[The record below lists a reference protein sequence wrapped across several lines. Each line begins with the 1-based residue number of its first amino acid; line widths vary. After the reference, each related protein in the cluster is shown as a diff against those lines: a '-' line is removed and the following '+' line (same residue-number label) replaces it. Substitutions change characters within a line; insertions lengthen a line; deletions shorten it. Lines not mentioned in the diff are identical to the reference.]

1 MPQLRPSCY
10 DARVLRVTFNP
21 GPSQISE
28 ETKADLACAIAERVA
43 DISHRSSEFSEIS
56 RRTIEAIRTFF
67 SVPQDYAVFFLSSA
81 TEAMQWT
88 VMNLARERSAH
99 FSCGSFSEL
108 FGSVS
113 ASLGRNATF
122 FSVEWGTKND
132 YVVEMPP
139 DTEMITLCANETS
152 TGLMVSDADIAMV
165 RARHP
170 EPMLA
175 VDITSIAGIT
185 PFSIPQ
191 ADVWLF
197 SVQKCLGLPAGLGVI
212 FLSPRAVSRGL
223 DLEKQGMRAGPF
235 RISAMLE
242 KMKKYQT
249 VATPNVLAIS
259 LLGRTLARWN
269 ERGGIAPLHAEA
281 LDRLSLINAAIDRQP
296 QLRHFIAEPIDR
308 SLSVCCFAGNAA
320 AVATLHGKA
329 ASEGMLLG
337 KGYGKIRE
345 TTLRIANF
353 PSIPRQEWMRICA
366 LLSAPL

>member
-10 DARVLRVTFNP
+10 DAHVLRVTFNP

-28 ETKADLACAIAERVA
+28 ETKEDLTCAIAEGVA
-43 DISHRSSEFSEIS
+43 EISHRSGDFTDMS
-56 RRTIEAIRTFF
+56 RRTIEAIRTYF
-67 SVPQDYAVFFLSSA
+67 SVPQDYEVFFVSSA
-81 TEAMQWT
+81 TEAMQWA
-88 VMNLARERSAH
+88 VMNLVTARSAH

-108 FGSVS
+108 FGTVS

-122 FSVEWGTKND
+122 SRVEWGTKND
-132 YVVEMPP
+132 FAADVPS
-139 DTEMITLCANETS
+139 DIEMITLCANETS
-152 TGLMVSDADIAMV
+152 TGLMVSDDDIAMV
-165 RARHP
+165 RTRHP
-170 EPMLA
+170 QPLLA
-175 VDITSIAGIT
+175 VDITSIAGLT
-185 PFSIPQ
+185 PFTIQQ

-223 DLEKQGMRAGPF
+223 DLQRQGMCAGPF

-242 KMKKYQT
+242 KMQKYQT

-281 LDRLSLINAAIDRQP
+281 LDRLSLINAAIDRQL
-296 QLRHFIAEPIDR
+296 QLRHFVAEPLAR
-308 SLSVCCFAGNAA
+308 SLSVCCFAGDAA
-320 AVATLHGKA
+320 AISALHTRA
-329 ASEGMLLG
+329 AAEGMLLG

-345 TTLRIANF
+345 TTFRIANF
-353 PSIPRQEWMRICA
+353 PSISRAEWLRMCD
-366 LLSAPL
+366 LLSASA